1 MAFVDIADLQGSTSD
16 KLDILR
22 LACGQCSLEAAL
34 PDEEHETEQINR
46 HKRDHGIGL
55 HADDA
60 YLFGERAGKES
71 DIMQRVY
78 DASEEAVDEHGVD
91 AAIARCL
98 RALDHHESDCHAVHR
113 IQDGGL
119 PSSVA
124 SAAKRKHE
132 KRGDEQREG
141 DAVGVGHVHVDILE
155 LPEHQNADACNQA
168 SRHGQ
173 QIHKAADPRIANCK
187 RAHDAGAEC
196 DGADAQGAVPVIA
209 QHAAIHLRVLARN
222 VLEHGL
228 PQVDLAAFQHDG
240 EREQRHEHQRD
251 EECGHGL
258 RDGVQR
264 EIQKGAIGGAKDQ
277 IMVAVVRVEAGEQAL
292 PQHVE
297 AGRPQA

>member
-1 MAFVDIADLQGSTSD
+1 
-16 KLDILR
+16 
-22 LACGQCSLEAAL
+22 
-34 PDEEHETEQINR
+34 
-46 HKRDHGIGL
+46 
-55 HADDA
+55 
-60 YLFGERAGKES
+60 
-71 DIMQRVY
+71 MQRVY

-91 AAIARCL
+91 AAVARRL
-98 RALDHHESDCHAVHR
+98 RALDHHERDCHAVHR

-124 SAAKRKHE
+124 VAAKRKRQ

-141 DAVGVGHVHVDILE
+141 DAVGVGHVHLHVLE
-155 LPEHQNADACNQA
+155 LPEHQYTDARNQA
-168 SRHGQ
+168 SCHGQ
-173 QIHKAADPRIANCK
+173 QVHKAADPRIADGQ
-187 RAHDAGAEC
+187 RSHDAGAEC
-196 DGADAQGAVPVIA
+196 DGADAQGAAQVIA

-222 VLEHGL
+222 ILEHGL

-264 EIQKGAIGGAKDQ
+264 EIQKGAIGGTKNQ

-292 PQHVE
+292 P
-297 AGRPQA
+297 

>member
-1 MAFVDIADLQGSTSD
+1 M
-16 KLDILR
+16 
-22 LACGQCSLEAAL
+22 
-34 PDEEHETEQINR
+34 
-46 HKRDHGIGL
+46 
-55 HADDA
+55 
-60 YLFGERAGKES
+60 
-71 DIMQRVY
+71 
-78 DASEEAVDEHGVD
+78 
-91 AAIARCL
+91 
-98 RALDHHESDCHAVHR
+98 
-113 IQDGGL
+113 
-119 PSSVA
+119 
-124 SAAKRKHE
+124 
-132 KRGDEQREG
+132 
-141 DAVGVGHVHVDILE
+141 
-155 LPEHQNADACNQA
+155 
-168 SRHGQ
+168 
-173 QIHKAADPRIANCK
+173 
-187 RAHDAGAEC
+187 
-196 DGADAQGAVPVIA
+196 